1 MDKRLLRYYNRELQH
16 LREMGGE
23 FAREFPKIAGR
34 LSLDAV
40 ACADPYVERLL
51 EGFALLAARVQLK
64 LDAEFPRF
72 TQSMLDTIYPHYLT
86 PTPSM
91 AVVQFHPDLTEGG
104 LADGSVIP
112 RGTVLRGQ
120 LGKGEQT
127 ACEYRTAHDVTL
139 LPLQIVEAQYYTRE
153 LASLEAPS
161 GIDARAGIRIR
172 LQCTA
177 GLTIGEVNLSRLAL
191 FLKGGDQ
198 TAHRIYEQLFG
209 HLKGV
214 VAQSVTRP
222 LGWQKALPASRLK
235 RVGFDNSEAL
245 LPYDARSFHGYR
257 LLHEYFA
264 FPERY
269 MFAEL
274 EGLSDATSGRED
286 TMLDVVL
293 LIDEADLELQ
303 GMVDP
308 SRLQLFCSPA
318 INLFPKRADRI
329 HLEERHSEFH
339 VVPDRTRPQDF
350 EVYTVRGVTGYGSR
364 ADEEVE
370 FKSFYSATDL
380 DGGGAA
386 GTYFIAHRVPRT
398 ASAKE
403 QLYGRRSSYP
413 GSEVFLSIV
422 DAKAAPFSPDLRQ
435 LGMDTLC
442 TNRDL
447 PLQMAV
453 GRGRTDF
460 TLDISA
466 PVEEIR
472 CVAGPTPPKPSHS
485 EGEIAWRAVSH
496 LSLNYLSLA
505 DSPDHGAAALRDLLK
520 LYGDSSDPAVRKQ
533 IDGLKSIQHRP
544 ATRRVQTAGP
554 IAFARGLEVS
564 VTFDED
570 AFEGA
575 SAFLLGAVLERFFA
589 KYVSINS
596 FTETVVNTV
605 GRGKI
610 MRWSARVG
618 QRHVL

>member
-1 MDKRLLRYYNRELQH
+1 
-16 LREMGGE
+16 
-23 FAREFPKIAGR
+23 
-34 LSLDAV
+34 
-40 ACADPYVERLL
+40 
-51 EGFALLAARVQLK
+51 
-64 LDAEFPRF
+64 
-72 TQSMLDTIYPHYLT
+72 
-86 PTPSM
+86 
-91 AVVQFHPDLTEGG
+91 
-104 LADGSVIP
+104 
-112 RGTVLRGQ
+112 
-120 LGKGEQT
+120 
-127 ACEYRTAHDVTL
+127 
-139 LPLQIVEAQYYTRE
+139 
-153 LASLEAPS
+153 
-161 GIDARAGIRIR
+161 
-172 LQCTA
+172 
-177 GLTIGEVNLSRLAL
+177 
-191 FLKGGDQ
+191 
-198 TAHRIYEQLFG
+198 
-209 HLKGV
+209 
-214 VAQSVTRP
+214 
-222 LGWQKALPASRLK
+222 
-235 RVGFDNSEAL
+235 
-245 LPYDARSFHGYR
+245 
-257 LLHEYFA
+257 
-264 FPERY
+264 
-269 MFAEL
+269 
-274 EGLSDATSGRED
+274 
-286 TMLDVVL
+286 
-293 LIDEADLELQ
+293 
-303 GMVDP
+303 MVDP
-308 SRLQLFCSPA
+308 SRLQLFCAPA

-329 HLEERHSEFH
+329 HLEDRHSEFH

-370 FKSFYSATDL
+370 FRAFYSATDL
-380 DGGGAA
+380 DGSGAA

-413 GSEVFLSIV
+413 GSEVFISIV

-505 DSPDHGAAALRDLLK
+505 DSPAHGAAALRDLLK